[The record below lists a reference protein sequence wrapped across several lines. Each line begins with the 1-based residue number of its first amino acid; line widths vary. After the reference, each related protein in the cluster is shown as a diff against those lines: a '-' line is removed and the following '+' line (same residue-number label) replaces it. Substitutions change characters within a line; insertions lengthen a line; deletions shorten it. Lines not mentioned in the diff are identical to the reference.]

1 MAIHRGWV
9 ETFQH
14 DQLVVAL
21 SDLGAVTNALAGLD
35 IRPGRIRKSAALGL
49 ALVSKLAD
57 AEVEAAVDRL
67 ARDPAIGQELNRF
80 RGEREQAH
88 PGTLATLDLLIK
100 GIRLQLAQRF
110 PGWEVTIG
118 KNYGPSLVKGH
129 PHVGG
134 GGDGDPRRPTA
145 QAVLPPHVGGGGEEE
160 PQPADA
166 GLGEPV
172 SGPDRLRR
180 RGRGV
185 RVGLLDTRIFPN
197 KSLTGHYIAG
207 PDDVLDP
214 NMRRFT
220 MFDGHCAFVASCILQ
235 RAPAAELHVRHVLNS
250 QGIGWAW
257 DVAVAIAE
265 MAQSGLDVVNLSLG
279 EFLTDDDSAPM
290 VLETAVKKF
299 SQDTVVV
306 AAAGN
311 NGDSKE
317 LTRELVHE
325 GVKPNSA
332 SYPAALPDVVGVGAL
347 DRDGKR
353 AAFTPAPAPWIALL
367 APGVG
372 LTGAYVDG
380 DVTIQHK
387 NKHGQVT
394 SSKSVHFDGT
404 ATWEGC
410 SFAAGIVSGELAA
423 RTVPGRRSARQA
435 LAELLRAEPGN
446 ARGDIVTNTQDG

>member
-14 DQLVVAL
+14 DQLIVAL
-21 SDLGAVTNALAGLD
+21 SDMGAVTRALAGLD
-35 IRPGRIRKSAALGL
+35 IRPGRIDESAALGL
-49 ALVSKLAD
+49 ALVSDLAD
-57 AEVEAAVDRL
+57 AEVEAAVGRL
-67 ARDPAIGQELNRF
+67 THDPVVGRDLNRF
-80 RGEREQAH
+80 RDERDQAH
-88 PGTLATLDLLIK
+88 PGTLAPLDLLIK
-100 GIRLQLAQRF
+100 GIRLQFAQRF

-134 GGDGDPRRPTA
+134 GGEGDPQLTA
-145 QAVLPPHVGGGGEEE
+145 AAALPPHVGGGGGGE

-166 GLGEPV
+166 VPGKAV
-172 SGPDRLRR
+172 SDHDRDPQL
-180 RGRGV
+180 GRGV
-185 RVGLLDTRIFPN
+185 RIGLLDTRIYPH

-214 NMRRFT
+214 DKRRFT
-220 MFDGHCAFVASCILQ
+220 MFDGHCAFVASCILR

-257 DVAVAIAE
+257 DVAIAMAE
-265 MAQSGLDVVNLSLG
+265 MARSELDVVNLSLG

-290 VLETAVKKF
+290 VLETAVRRF
-299 SQDTVVV
+299 SQDTVAV

-311 NGDSKE
+311 NGDAKE
-317 LTRELVHE
+317 LTPDLVRE

-347 DRDGKR
+347 DHDGKL

-380 DVTIQHK
+380 DVTIEHT
-387 NKHGQVT
+387 NKDGQVT
-394 SSKSVHFDGT
+394 HRRTVHFDGT

-410 SFAAGIVSGELAA
+410 SFAAGIVSGEIAA
-423 RTVPGRRSARQA
+423 RTMPGRRSARQA
-435 LAELLRAEPGN
+435 LAELLHPDTGE
-446 ARGDIVTNTQDG
+446 ARCDIVPNTQDS

>member
-1 MAIHRGWV
+1 MTSAR
-9 ETFQH
+9 
-14 DQLVVAL
+14 
-21 SDLGAVTNALAGLD
+21 AGYA
-35 IRPGRIRKSAALGL
+35 RAPPWAWPWS
-49 ALVSKLAD
+49 SELAD

-67 ARDPAIGQELNRF
+67 VHDPAVGRELNRF

-100 GIRLQLAQRF
+100 GVRLQFAQRF

-134 GGDGDPRRPTA
+134 GGDGDPRPTA
-145 QAVLPPHVGGGGEEE
+145 EAVLPPHVGGGVTPEAVLPPHVGGGGRGE
-160 PQPADA
+160 PQPAHA
-166 GLGEPV
+166 GPGQPV
-172 SGPDRLRR
+172 SGHDRPRQ

-185 RVGLLDTRIFPN
+185 RIGLLDTRIFPN

-207 PDDVLDP
+207 PNDVLDP
-214 NMRRFT
+214 NKRRFT

-235 RAPAAELHVRHVLNS
+235 RAPAAELQVRHVLNS

-290 VLETAVKKF
+290 VLETAVKRF

-311 NGDSKE
+311 NGDAKE

-347 DRDGKR
+347 DQDGKR

-394 SSKSVHFDGT
+394 SSKKVHFDGT

-423 RTVPGRRSARQA
+423 RTVPGRRAARQA
-435 LAELLRAEPGN
+435 LAELLRPEPGK
-446 ARGDIVTNTQDG
+446 APATSYPTRKMADRWPRPTSGLASGT

>member
-1 MAIHRGWV
+1 MAVHRGWV
-9 ETFQH
+9 ETFQD
-14 DQLVVAL
+14 DQLIVAL
-21 SDLGAVTNALAGLD
+21 SDLGTVTHALAGLE
-35 IRPGRIRKSAALGL
+35 IHPGRIRKSAALGL
-49 ALVSKLAD
+49 ALVSKLPD
-57 AEVEAAVDRL
+57 AEVKAAVDRL
-67 ARDPAIGQELNRF
+67 THDPVIGQELNRF
-80 RGEREQAH
+80 RDEREQAH
-88 PGTLATLDLLIK
+88 PRTLATLDLLIK
-100 GIRLQLAQRF
+100 GIRLQFAQRF

-118 KNYGPSLVKGH
+118 KNYGPSLVMGH

-134 GGDGDPRRPTA
+134 GGDGDPRPTA
-145 QAVLPPHVGGGGEEE
+145 EAVRPPHVGGGGEAE
-160 PQPADA
+160 PRPTGAGPGQPVF
-166 GLGEPV
+166 GRHQP
-172 SGPDRLRR
+172 RQ
-180 RGRGV
+180 RGHGV
-185 RVGLLDTRIFPN
+185 RVGLLDTRIFPS
-197 KSLTGHYIAG
+197 KSLTGHYIAA

-214 NMRRFT
+214 NKRSFT
-220 MFDGHCAFVASCILQ
+220 MFDGHCAFVASCIVQ

-257 DVAVAIAE
+257 DVAVSIAE

-290 VLETAVKKF
+290 VLETAVRHF

-311 NGDSKE
+311 NGDARE

-325 GVKPNSA
+325 GVKPDSA

-347 DRDGKR
+347 DQDGKR
-353 AAFTPAPAPWIALL
+353 AAFTPSPAPWIALL

-372 LTGAYVDG
+372 LTGAFVDG

-387 NKHGQVT
+387 NRDGHVT
-394 SSKSVHFDGT
+394 SSETVHFDGT

-423 RTVPGRRSARQA
+423 RTVPGHRSARQA
-435 LAELLRAEPGN
+435 LDELLRPEPGQ
-446 ARGDIVTNTQDG
+446 ARGDIIPNTQDW

>member
-1 MAIHRGWV
+1 
-9 ETFQH
+9 
-14 DQLVVAL
+14 
-21 SDLGAVTNALAGLD
+21 VTHALAGLD
-35 IRPGRIRKSAALGL
+35 IRPGQIRKSAALGL
-49 ALVSKLAD
+49 ALVSKLDD

-67 ARDPAIGQELNRF
+67 THDPAIGQELNRF

-88 PGTLATLDLLIK
+88 PGTLAPLDLLIK
-100 GIRLQLAQRF
+100 GIRLQFAQRF

-134 GGDGDPRRPTA
+134 GGDGDPRPTA
-145 QAVLPPHVGGGGEEE
+145 EAVLPPHVGGGSGEE

-166 GLGEPV
+166 GPGEPV
-172 SGPDRLRR
+172 SGQDRPRQ
-180 RGRGV
+180 RGGGV

-214 NMRRFT
+214 DKRRFT

-265 MAQSGLDVVNLSLG
+265 MAKSGLDVVNLSLG
-279 EFLTDDDSAPM
+279 EFLTDDDNAPM
-290 VLETAVKKF
+290 VLETAVKHF

-311 NGDSKE
+311 NGDAKE
-317 LTRELVHE
+317 LTRELVRE

-347 DRDGKR
+347 DQDGKR

-394 SSKSVHFDGT
+394 SSKSVRFDGT

-435 LAELLRAEPGN
+435 LAELLRAEPGK
-446 ARGDIVTNTQDG
+446 ARGDIVPNTQDG

>member
-172 SGPDRLRR
+172 SGPDRLRW

>member
-21 SDLGAVTNALAGLD
+21 SALGAVTNALAGLD

-145 QAVLPPHVGGGGEEE
+145 QGVLPPHVGGGGEEE

-197 KSLTGHYIAG
+197 KGLTGHYIAG
-207 PDDVLDP
+207 PMTSSTRICAGSPCSMGTAHLLLP
-214 NMRRFT
+214 AFCSGHRRPSFT
-220 MFDGHCAFVASCILQ
+220 SATC
-235 RAPAAELHVRHVLNS
+235 
-250 QGIGWAW
+250 
-257 DVAVAIAE
+257 
-265 MAQSGLDVVNLSLG
+265 
-279 EFLTDDDSAPM
+279 LT
-290 VLETAVKKF
+290 V
-299 SQDTVVV
+299 
-306 AAAGN
+306 
-311 NGDSKE
+311 
-317 LTRELVHE
+317 RELA
-325 GVKPNSA
+325 GPGT
-332 SYPAALPDVVGVGAL
+332 LP
-347 DRDGKR
+347 
-353 AAFTPAPAPWIALL
+353 
-367 APGVG
+367 
-372 LTGAYVDG
+372 
-380 DVTIQHK
+380 
-387 NKHGQVT
+387 
-394 SSKSVHFDGT
+394 
-404 ATWEGC
+404 
-410 SFAAGIVSGELAA
+410 
-423 RTVPGRRSARQA
+423 
-435 LAELLRAEPGN
+435 
-446 ARGDIVTNTQDG
+446 